1 MKYLR
6 GYGSISVNR
15 EFVNE
20 FIHDAELQFLVYILH
35 DISKTKLGRKLLR
48 LMTQK
53 YLITDMVQILCS

>member
-20 FIHDAELQFLVYILH
+20 FIYDVEFQFFVDILY
-35 DISKTKLGRKLLR
+35 DIFKIKLGRKLLR
-48 LMTQK
+48 LMIQK
-53 YLITDMVQILCS
+53 YLIIDML

>member
-20 FIHDAELQFLVYILH
+20 FIYDVEFQFFVYILY
-35 DISKTKLGRKLLR
+35 DIFKIKLGRKLLG
-48 LMTQK
+48 LMIQK
-53 YLITDMVQILCS
+53 YLIIDML

>member
-20 FIHDAELQFLVYILH
+20 FIYDVEFQFFVYILY
-35 DISKTKLGRKLLR
+35 DIFKIKLGRKLLR
-48 LMTQK
+48 LMIRR
-53 YLITDMVQILCS
+53 YLIIDML

>member
-20 FIHDAELQFLVYILH
+20 FIYDVEFQFFVYILY
-35 DISKTKLGRKLLR
+35 DIFKIKLGRKLLR
-48 LMTQK
+48 LMIQK
-53 YLITDMVQILCS
+53 YLIIDML

>member
-20 FIHDAELQFLVYILH
+20 FIYDVEFQFFVYILY
-35 DISKTKLGRKLLR
+35 DIFKIKLGRKLLR
-48 LMTQK
+48 LMIQR
-53 YLITDMVQILCS
+53 YLIIDML